1 MSTLAVL
8 AKSPVP
14 GRVKTRLCPPLHAE
28 DAARL
33 AEAAL
38 RDTLAAVAA
47 SPCDR
52 HLLVLDGCPGPWL
65 PRGFDV
71 VPQCDGGLGER
82 LAGAFAV
89 ADDRMVLVGMDTP
102 QVTPGHLTD
111 ALARLADDATDAVIG
126 DAPDGG
132 YWAIGFDREQPG
144 AFTGVPMSTDRTAEA
159 QRRRLAELGLQVAL
173 LPSLRDVDHYTDA
186 EQVAC
191 AAPATRFAAAFRAVS
206 RDVVHA

>member
-1 MSTLAVL
+1 VSTLAVL

-14 GRVKTRLCPPLHAE
+14 GRVKTRLCPPLGAA

-47 SPCDR
+47 TPCDR
-52 HLLVLDGCPGPWL
+52 RLLVLEGRPGPWL

-71 VPQCDGGLGER
+71 VAQCDGGLGTR
-82 LAGAFAV
+82 LAGAFA
-89 ADDRMVLVGMDTP
+89 AAGGRTVLVGMDTP
-102 QVTPGHLTD
+102 QLTPTHLAD

-126 DAPDGG
+126 CAPDGG

-144 AFTGVPMSTDRTAEA
+144 AFTGVPMSTDRTGDA
-159 QRRRLAELGLQVAL
+159 QRRRLAELGVRVAL
-173 LPSLRDVDHYTDA
+173 LPQLRDVDHYADA
-186 EQVAC
+186 EQVAR
-191 AAPATRFAAAFRAVS
+191 AAPATRFAAAFRAVAH
-206 RDVVHA
+206 DVVPA